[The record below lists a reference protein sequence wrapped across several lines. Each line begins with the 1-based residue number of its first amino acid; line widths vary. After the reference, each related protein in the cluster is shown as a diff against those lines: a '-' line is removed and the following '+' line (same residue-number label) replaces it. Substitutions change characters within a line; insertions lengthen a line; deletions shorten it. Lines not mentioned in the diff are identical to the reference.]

1 VGTSKSGLLKVADIT
16 RSSLRDMEGR
26 AAAQWLVSRKRLEKG
41 DLVYDWPDIKVHYA
55 TRAGKDG
62 KSPEPAG

>member
-1 VGTSKSGLLKVADIT
+1 
-16 RSSLRDMEGR
+16 MEGR

-41 DLVYDWPDIKVHYA
+41 DLVYDWQDIKVHYA